1 MEINKIQRKIIKEEI
16 VGMLTP
22 LKRDMNVDFK
32 QLRKYLEE
40 CMNNIKDVQKRQYAE
55 TKKLDGVERN
65 LMRTLK
71 NTDNDKNVLNREIN
85 RLQHI
90 DRLKVTH
97 ASAQIYNPDTGF
109 MLPSLDNA

>member
-1 MEINKIQRKIIKEEI
+1 
-16 VGMLTP
+16 
-22 LKRDMNVDFK
+22 
-32 QLRKYLEE
+32 
-40 CMNNIKDVQKRQYAE
+40 
-55 TKKLDGVERN
+55 
-65 LMRTLK
+65 LK